1 MKRQLKTS
9 VVYSLYVISFLLLVG
24 GVVLLGMAT
33 KNKLKEEPAYDYV
46 SKSIFDYEEEVKVF
60 STGQIINRPYKEEN
74 INIVKDYYDYKAD
87 STKQENSLIYFENTY
102 IPSSGVSYSN
112 GNTFD
117 IVSILDGTVN
127 EVKEDALLGNSIT
140 ISHDNGI
147 MSVYQS
153 ISNITVKEG
162 DKINAGFVIATSS
175 TSNISKEL
183 NNHLYFEMIINGISV
198 NPENYFGKQL
208 SEIK

>member
-9 VVYSLYVISFLLLVG
+9 VVYSLYVISFVLLVG

-33 KNKLKEEPAYDYV
+33 KNRLKEEPVYNYV
-46 SKSIFDYEEEVKVF
+46 SKSIFDYEEEVKVV
-60 STGQIINRPYKEEN
+60 STGKVINRPYKEEN

-87 STKQENSLIYFENTY
+87 TAKQENSLIYFENTY

-117 IVSILDGTVN
+117 VVSILDGTVN

-153 ISNITVKEG
+153 VSNITVKEG

-183 NNHLYFEMIINGISV
+183 NNHLYFEMIIDGISV